1 MPLLCPDYAADGI
14 ERAVDGRVDGRIVR
28 LAGFRVP
35 FDREDRWVPAA
46 RFRAAAAHVPDFD
59 LVHIQTPFA
68 AHRAGVDLARRRGVP
83 VVETYHT
90 YFEHYF
96 EHYLPFL
103 PAGLCRRIA
112 RRLTRKAARE
122 LDRMVV
128 PSTAMRDALA
138 AYGVT
143 TPMSVIPTGIR
154 PGSMGAGDGTRFRA
168 RHAIAADRPVLVHV
182 GRIGHEKNL
191 LFLLQAFERVVRALP
206 AALMVV
212 AGEGPARSELQRV
225 ASALGLDGHLLWLGY
240 LDRERELADCYRGG
254 DAFVFTSKTETQG
267 LVLLEAMTL
276 GVPVVALAEM
286 GTSDLLL
293 ERRGALVAE
302 SDRRRLRRQVPR
314 GAPRPRPARPP
325 RRGRPAR
332 RRRLVGRADGRP
344 PRRVST
350 SRCSRSS
357 VRAGNLGAPRRPWTE
372 GRKPDRRP
380 PRRRVADPAR
390 GALRR
395 GGTRLRRGRA
405 RGRPRG

>member
-1 MPLLCPDYAADGI
+1 M
-14 ERAVDGRVDGRIVR
+14 
-28 LAGFRVP
+28 
-35 FDREDRWVPAA
+35 
-46 RFRAAAAHVPDFD
+46 
-59 LVHIQTPFA
+59 
-68 AHRAGVDLARRRGVP
+68 P

-128 PSTAMRDALA
+128 PSTAMRDALG

-154 PGSMGAGDGTRFRA
+154 PGSMGVGDGARFRA

-206 AALMVV
+206 SALLVV
-212 AGEGPARSELQRV
+212 AGEGPARAELQRA

-267 LVLLEAMTL
+267 LVLLEAMAL

-286 GTSDLLL
+286 GTRDLLL

-302 SDRRRLRRQVPR
+302 ERRRRLRRQVPG
-314 GAPRPRPARPP
+314 GAARSRPARPP

-332 RRRLVGRADGRP
+332 RRRLVGRTNGRAPRGPLRRDARRRLTSFPGISVLRERPWTGDRKPGRRPP
-344 PRRVST
+344 PRRV
-350 SRCSRSS
+350 
-357 VRAGNLGAPRRPWTE
+357 AG
-372 GRKPDRRP
+372 
-380 PRRRVADPAR
+380 PAR
-390 GALRR
+390 GALRH
-395 GGTRLRRGRA
+395 GGTRLRRAPA
-405 RGRPRG
+405 RDRLRE